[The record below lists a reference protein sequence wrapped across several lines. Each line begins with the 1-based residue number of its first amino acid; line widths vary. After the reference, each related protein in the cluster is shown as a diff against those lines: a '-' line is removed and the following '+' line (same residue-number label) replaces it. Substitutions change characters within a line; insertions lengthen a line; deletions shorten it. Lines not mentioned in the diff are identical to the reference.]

1 MMVFFIRLIYLV
13 VIIFSISCNSQN
25 NQILNLNSEHM
36 YTNSLINETSP
47 YLLQHAHNPVDWYP
61 WNEETLAKAKKEDKL
76 LLISIGYSACHWCH
90 VMEHESFEDKEVA
103 KVMNENY
110 ICIKVDREERPD
122 IDQIYM
128 TAVQLMNQRG
138 GWPLN
143 CIALPDGRPFWG
155 GTYFRKNDWK
165 KQILGLANVYEND
178 RESVIEFAEKLSKG
192 IQDVEKI
199 IKNPRKEIFS
209 LNDLDKMVKPWVKD
223 FDNING
229 GSDRAPK
236 FPMPN
241 AYDFLLRYAH
251 VTNNKEI
258 LKHIELT
265 LNKMAFGGIYD
276 QIGGGFSR
284 YSVDKF
290 WKAPHF
296 EKMLYDNGQL
306 VSLYAQ
312 GYLKFKNPIYK
323 EIVFESLDFVE
334 RELLDKTGAFYS
346 ALDADSEGE
355 EGKFYVWSEDEL
367 QTIIKNSYN
376 IFKDYYNI
384 NSSGLWEHGNYI
396 LLRNNS
402 KLEIAQK
409 HNISINVLES
419 EIFEWKKTLMKARDK
434 RIRPGLDDKSLTSW
448 NALMLKGYVDAYMA
462 FEDKNHL
469 DIALK
474 NANFIADIQLNNN
487 GKLWHSYKNGKSTIN
502 GYLEDYSLTI
512 SAFIRLY
519 EATFDEK
526 WLHLSDKMMQYAITH
541 FHDTESSMFFFTSD
555 LDPKLVARK
564 MEINDNVIPASNSVI
579 ANSLFDLGIILDNN
593 NYQKMAITMLNNV
606 KPKMSSYATGYAN
619 YATLFIKVVQPY
631 FEVAIVGD
639 DANKTALDFN
649 KLYAPNKI
657 TLGSTKQSSLP
668 LLQNKFIN
676 GETIIYVCEDKVC
689 QLPTSNII
697 EAQKLLK

>member
-1 MMVFFIRLIYLV
+1 
-13 VIIFSISCNSQN
+13 
-25 NQILNLNSEHM
+25 M

-251 VTNNKEI
+251 VTNNKEV

-367 QTIIKNSYN
+367 QTIINNNYN

-402 KLEIAQK
+402 KLEIAKK
-409 HNISINVLES
+409 HKISINVLEG

-474 NANFIADIQLNNN
+474 NANFIADIQLNND

-519 EATFDEK
+519 EVTFDEK

-541 FHDTESSMFFFTSD
+541 FYDTESSMFFFTSD